1 MIPRT
6 KLGSKALALC
16 LLTSLSACGPSIEVA
31 VPVKAP
37 PISRQDS
44 ATCRD
49 GQLSGDAISDL
60 VDHRLALAECR
71 RKHARVVA
79 FYNSVVGTAQ

>member
-1 MIPRT
+1 MPRT

-31 VPVKAP
+31 VPQKAP
-37 PISRQDS
+37 PLARQDS
-44 ATCRD
+44 AVCRD

-71 RKHARVVA
+71 RKHDRVVK
-79 FYNSVVGTAQ
+79 FYNSVAGNAQ